1 MNSPIPVHFSS
12 LIPKMLMFIHSCHL
26 LEFAHFQFTLIH
38 GPNTPGSY
46 AILFFTARDFTS
58 TTRQV
63 HNWVLFSLWLSR
75 FILSGTISNCPLLFP
90 SSIVDTFWW
99 GLWWGGALSSSSVES
114 FSYCSC
120 SLGKP
125 RWCGHS
131 PRARHL
137 WVWSQVGL
145 RKHYYKLS

>member
-1 MNSPIPVHFSS
+1 MNSPIQVHFSL

-46 AILFFTARDFTS
+46 AILFFTAPDFTS

-90 SSIVDTFWW
+90 SSIVDTFWR
-99 GLWWGGALSSSSVES
+99 GLWAVEVGGGLSSSSVES
-114 FSYCSC
+114 FCFFLLFMFIGKTTMML
-120 SLGKP
+120 SLT
-125 RWCGHS
+125 
-131 PRARHL
+131 
-137 WVWSQVGL
+137 
-145 RKHYYKLS
+145 